1 MFDMSIDL
9 VIHYYVC
16 ADGIHAEKPSLSLI
30 KYSSL
35 KPNATEDI
43 HFYISC
49 K

>member
-9 VIHYYVC
+9 VIHYVC
-16 ADGIHAEKPSLSLI
+16 ADGIHAEKPSFSFI

-35 KPNATEDI
+35 KPNTTENI